1 MQKQEALDQSA
12 GGPVQGLGAQA
23 PGGVETMT
31 ADKCLAK
38 HKAFLYLSHLA
49 TLAGYY
55 GDVARKERMYRAANR
70 VIATIQDRTKA

>member
-1 MQKQEALDQSA
+1 
-12 GGPVQGLGAQA
+12 
-23 PGGVETMT
+23 MT

-70 VIATIQDRTKA
+70 VIATIQDRRGHHVTVSQRRADSA

>member
-1 MQKQEALDQSA
+1 
-12 GGPVQGLGAQA
+12 
-23 PGGVETMT
+23 MT

-70 VIATIQDRTKA
+70 VIATIQDRRSPSCYGQSTANR

>member
-1 MQKQEALDQSA
+1 MNYTVNDEGFDSFTKAIDA
-12 GGPVQGLGAQA
+12 AA
-23 PGGVETMT
+23 A